1 MRRTRDRSGCCCGGC
16 GDPPFDGPAPVTPF
30 GARLRALRADRG
42 VTLKQLAEA
51 LQVSPAYL
59 SALEHG
65 KRGSPSA
72 GLVHQVNEFF
82 GLIWDEADDL
92 AGLARLS
99 NPRITVHTAGLTPEQ
114 TALANRLAQTIQ
126 RLSPETVAALH
137 AVLDTAPEQGK
148 PRLRRLAPSRG
159 GRPDRSRGG

>member
-1 MRRTRDRSGCCCGGC
+1 
-16 GDPPFDGPAPVTPF
+16 VTPF

-42 VTLKQLAEA
+42 VTLKHLADA
-51 LQVSPAYL
+51 LQVSAAYL

-72 GLVHQVNEFF
+72 GLVHQVNEYF

-92 AGLARLS
+92 SRLARLS
-99 NPRITVHTAGLTPEQ
+99 NPRVTVNTAGLTPEQ
-114 TALANRLAQTIQ
+114 TALANRLAQVIH

-137 AVLDTAPEQGK
+137 AVLDTTARQSK
-148 PRLRRLAPSRG
+148 PRLRRAAPSRTSG
-159 GRPDRSRGG
+159 HADRTAR